1 MGATGGLSA
10 SAAVTREK
18 TQTGQAWAKNSSGR
32 CVFLLVGKDDMETQ
46 TGGIEPHIPV

>member
-18 TQTGQAWAKNSSGR
+18 TQIGQTRAENSSGR

-46 TGGIEPHIPV
+46 TSGI